1 MTFGLKAVNLTV
13 DCPGKGT
20 KSWRFA
26 MKKREL
32 HMRDCVSDGNP
43 LFNGSTFAEP
53 LASYLDQNPRKNIAV
68 GQQR

>member
-1 MTFGLKAVNLTV
+1 
-13 DCPGKGT
+13 
-20 KSWRFA
+20 